1 MPGARAL
8 VSDASGR
15 RTPGCGGRVDEGAHR
30 TGHRKPIQSRAR
42 GGQSWKKKIPA
53 KINLPGAGET
63 TNENQ
68 AQLRSEGL
76 AMQKNWE
83 LQRTPD

>member
-1 MPGARAL
+1 LKLATLPTNSIEGAR
-8 VSDASGR
+8 
-15 RTPGCGGRVDEGAHR
+15 
-30 TGHRKPIQSRAR
+30 
-42 GGQSWKKKIPA
+42 GQSWKKKIPA

-83 LQRTPD
+83 LQRTPA